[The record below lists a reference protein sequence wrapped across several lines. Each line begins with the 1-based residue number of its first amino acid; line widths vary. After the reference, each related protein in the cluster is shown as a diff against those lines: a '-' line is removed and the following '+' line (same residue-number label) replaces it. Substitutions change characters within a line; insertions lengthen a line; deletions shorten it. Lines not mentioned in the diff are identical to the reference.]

1 MALRDAR
8 PESANFDCVVMLTWS
23 NWHTEMR
30 GNRYHFATRFA
41 RLCPVYFV
49 QPDLRK
55 GTLQGEAIP
64 GHPNLTVLHIPSL
77 EDNILSTPLSRFL
90 DAAGHQRPLLW
101 CYNYSF
107 APFYCTY
114 RPALRAYHASED
126 YFRMVGPKIPALSQV
141 VAASDLVICVSEGVR
156 QSLESRL
163 GVLPHAHVITN
174 GCDYAF
180 FAQAAEPHEAIRG
193 LPQPRALYQGNVSKK
208 VDFDLLLYTT
218 GALQDVTFVFAGA
231 STFDSGVDESNQRKW
246 NALLARPNVQYLGQ
260 LPPQE
265 LPALMSGCDVGLIPF
280 VQEDWIVK
288 PGFPLK
294 TFEYLAAGLPVVS
307 TPLDNLQSFRSLV
320 CFASTPDQFVEGIR
334 EAVMGADSGVVER
347 RRLAAK
353 GQSYDRKFAQVEAL
367 LAHPSLAVQREGVPK
382 RSTLGRVVYH
392 LTTAEPSLYA
402 GFALSS
408 AGSGKAGDETIIG
421 LEVRPEPDRCQ
432 PVIEHSNASTIIR
445 RPLVSVPWHSY
456 FAYAREMMACSRSGL
471 GILLGLLITAM
482 AGVSLSV
489 SGFFRAA
496 RLLPLS
502 VRRLVKRVLSSG
514 KRVQHGGFPSAENP
528 VSWERRR
535 LGVGDLIQMTHTLVH
550 AVEEAMVTPHVVR
563 SLSPTALLAGV
574 VCKRRFGCHLIYDP
588 RTWAESSRRELA
600 QVPRWVLR
608 GLEGSLIKRADLVVS
623 AGVSSRTG
631 DQNSREAY
639 DET

>member
-1 MALRDAR
+1 MALSNVKPMPTD
-8 PESANFDCVVMLTWS
+8 FDCVVMLTWS

-55 GTLQGEAIP
+55 GTLQCEAIP
-64 GHPNLTVLHIPSL
+64 GYPNLTVLHIPSL
-77 EDNILSTPLSRFL
+77 EHNIMSTSLSRFL
-90 DAAGHQRPLLW
+90 DEAGHKRPLLW
-101 CYNYSF
+101 CYNYNF

-114 RPALRAYHASED
+114 RPAIRAYHASED
-126 YFRMVGPKIPALSQV
+126 FFRMVGPKIPALSQV
-141 VAASDLVICVSEGVR
+141 VGASNLIICVSEGVR
-156 QSLESRL
+156 QSLENRL

-180 FAQAAEPHEAIRG
+180 FAQPAEPHEAIRG
-193 LPQPRALYQGNVSKK
+193 LPQPRALYQGNVSQK
-208 VDFDLLLYTT
+208 VDFELLLYTT

-231 STFDSGVDESNQRKW
+231 STFDSAVGESNQRKW

-294 TFEYLAAGLPVVS
+294 TFEYLAVGLPVVS
-307 TPLDNLQSFRSLV
+307 TPLDNLHAFRSLIY
-320 CFASTPDQFVEGIR
+320 FASTPDQFVEGIR
-334 EAVMGADSGVVER
+334 EAVKGADPGVVER
-347 RRLAAK
+347 RRLAAE

-367 LAHPSLAVQREGVPK
+367 LAHSSLALQREEIPK
-382 RSTLGRVVYH
+382 RPRLGRVVYH

-408 AGSGKAGDETIIG
+408 AWPGTTGNETIIG
-421 LEVRPEPDRCQ
+421 LEVRPEPDRSQ
-432 PVIEHSNASTIIR
+432 PVVEHSNASTIIR

-456 FAYAREMMACSRSGL
+456 FAYAREMMAPSRSRL

-489 SGFFRAA
+489 EGFFRAA
-496 RLLPLS
+496 RLLPVS
-502 VRRLVKRVLSSG
+502 VRRPVKRVLSPG
-514 KRVQHGGFPSAENP
+514 KRVRHGGSPIAETP
-528 VSWERRR
+528 VSWEQRR
-535 LGVGDLIQMTHTLVH
+535 LGVRDLIQMAHTLVH
-550 AVEEAMVTPHVVR
+550 AVEETMVTPHVVR

-588 RTWAESSRRELA
+588 RTWAESSRRELDR
-600 QVPRWVLR
+600 VPRWVLR
-608 GLEGSLIKRADLVVS
+608 GLEVSLINRADLVVS
-623 AGVSSRTG
+623 AGASRRTG
-631 DQNSREAY
+631 DQSSREAY